1 MEDRGERIAVWAFR
15 VLFFM
20 AGSAVGYTAGHNVG
34 MPLRFLLGG
43 MGGSVII
50 IAFEWFISQRP
61 LTAISSVVFG
71 TITGILLAVL
81 GVRVIELAIGA
92 EALGDSRQDLTLG
105 IGTVLVY
112 LAVSILYQT
121 RDKWRVVIPYVEFR
135 KEEKGTNPVFL
146 DTSVIVDGR
155 ISELLDTGII
165 NDPIVIPRMV
175 LRELH
180 NIADSD
186 NKLRRE
192 RGRLGMRM
200 LDEVQKN
207 EKLDVRIE
215 SLESDTSKPVDERLV
230 DLAQQHNGRIMTND
244 YNLNRVA
251 TIGGVQIINLNELAN
266 ALKPVAL
273 PDETLSVKLLRPGE
287 QPGQAVGYLDDG
299 TMVVVEDASESIG
312 KQVDIVVTN
321 TITRETGRM
330 IFGRL
335 ASSSSE
341 SRHRSESSSR
351 SGSGG
356 RSGPGRRSR

>member
-1 MEDRGERIAVWAFR
+1 MEDRGETITVWAFR
-15 VLFFM
+15 ILFFM
-20 AGSAVGYTAGHNVG
+20 AGTAVGYTAGHNLG
-34 MPLRFLLGG
+34 MPLRFLVGA
-43 MGGSVII
+43 MFGSLII
-50 IAFEWFISQRP
+50 IAFEWFISKRP

-81 GVRVIELAIGA
+81 GVRVIELAVGA
-92 EALGDSRQDLTLG
+92 EALGESGKQDLTLG

-112 LAVSILYQT
+112 LAVAILYQT

-155 ISELLDTGII
+155 ISELLGTGII

-200 LDEVQKN
+200 LDEIQKN

-230 DLAQQHNGRIMTND
+230 DLAQQHSGRIMTND

-335 ASSSSE
+335 AST
-341 SRHRSESSSR
+341 
-351 SGSGG
+351 SGSSGSRRKGG
-356 RSGPGRRSR
+356 GGGPGRRSR